1 MKRRSW
7 KQQMRNLLI
16 TRILIWLE
24 YEPCGTVRRAG
35 LRYLDRLVRESDG

>member
-7 KQQMRNLLI
+7 KQLMRNLLI

-24 YEPCGTVRRAG
+24 YEPCVTVRRPG